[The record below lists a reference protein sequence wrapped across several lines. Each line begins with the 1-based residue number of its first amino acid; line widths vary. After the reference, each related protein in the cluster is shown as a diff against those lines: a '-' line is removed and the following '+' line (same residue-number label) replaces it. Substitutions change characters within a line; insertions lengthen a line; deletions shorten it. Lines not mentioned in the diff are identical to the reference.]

1 MKRKRRDEDGKILI
15 DSPDEIP
22 DFETEDELVAF
33 WDTHTPSEATFAIT
47 ASPPMTQL

>member
-1 MKRKRRDEDGKILI
+1 MKRKRRDEDGKIQI

-33 WDTHTPSEATFAIT
+33 WDTTPPRRLTSATT
-47 ASPPMTQL
+47 ASLLMTRL